1 MNERDT
7 GAPSSEIAKSFESI
21 EQKREQ
27 VDKWIKNISEEQKV
41 GDEVDQKL
49 LREVLISYGAHFEN
63 VNDEGRESLKG
74 YSENERGLGVKQV
87 WGEEKVKNYKSWIK
101 GYIALYDES
110 HETAQLPVLGEKEGL
125 PYPESGR
132 KNSGMIQFLYELT
145 SFASGETNFDDF
157 KTYMEARV
165 NNGVAWAE
173 GRKKDRVRVKVPTAA
188 EPILLGSIPKE
199 FPVAAMDWIKTRA
212 SESLPQQ

>member
-1 MNERDT
+1 MSERQEV
-7 GAPSSEIAKSFESI
+7 GEIKLE
-21 EQKREQ
+21 
-27 VDKWIKNISEEQKV
+27 
-41 GDEVDQKL
+41 L
-49 LREVLISYGAHFEN
+49 LREVLKSYGAHFKN
-63 VNDEGRESLKG
+63 VDNEGKKSLRG

-101 GYIALYDES
+101 EYIALYDETHKS
-110 HETAQLPVLGEKEGL
+110 AQLPVLGEKEGL

-145 SFASGETNFDDF
+145 SYAAGETNFDDF

-173 GRKKDRVRVKVPTAA
+173 GRKKDRVRVKVPTAD

-199 FPVAAMDWIKTRA
+199 FPVAAMNWIKTTTNV
-212 SESLPQQ
+212 SLPQQ

>member
-1 MNERDT
+1 MAERLIN
-7 GAPSSEIAKSFESI
+7 SESI

-27 VDKWIKNISEEQKV
+27 VDEWIKKISEEQKV
-41 GDEVDQKL
+41 GDEISQEL
-49 LREVLISYGAHFEN
+49 LREILESYGAHFEN
-63 VNDEGRESLKG
+63 VDNEGKESLKG

-87 WGEEKVKNYKSWIK
+87 WGEEKIKNYKSWIK
-101 GYIALYDES
+101 EYIVSYDES
-110 HETAQLPVLGEKEGL
+110 HEVLLPILGEKEGK

-145 SFASGETNFDDF
+145 SFASGETSFDDF

-173 GRKKDRVRVKVPTAA
+173 GRKKDRVRVKVPTAD

-199 FPVAAMDWIKTRA
+199 FPIAAMDWLKNN
-212 SESLPQQ
+212 

>member
-1 MNERDT
+1 MAERLVN
-7 GAPSSEIAKSFESI
+7 SEVI
-21 EQKREQ
+21 EQKRAV
-27 VDKWIKNISEEQKV
+27 VDEWISGMSERQEV
-41 GDEVDQKL
+41 GEIKLEL
-49 LREVLISYGAHFEN
+49 LREVLKSYGAHFKN
-63 VNDEGRESLKG
+63 VDNEGKKSLRG

-101 GYIALYDES
+101 EYIALYDET
-110 HETAQLPVLGEKEGL
+110 HKAAQLPVLGEKEGL

-145 SFASGETNFDDF
+145 SYAAGETNFDDF

-173 GRKKDRVRVKVPTAA
+173 GRKKDRVRVKVPTAD

-199 FPVAAMDWIKTRA
+199 FPVAAMNWIKTTTNV
-212 SESLPQQ
+212 SLPQQ